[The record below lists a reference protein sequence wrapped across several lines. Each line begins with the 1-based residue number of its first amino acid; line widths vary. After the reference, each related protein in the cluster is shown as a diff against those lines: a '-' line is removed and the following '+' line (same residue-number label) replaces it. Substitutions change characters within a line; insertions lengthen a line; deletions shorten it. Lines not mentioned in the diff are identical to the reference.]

1 MANIHYL
8 TGTGHWMKVLG
19 PPVPNYAR
27 DGYEWTFDFTPDA
40 ESLAKI
46 KELGLAKKLKNKD
59 DARGDFLAL
68 KQKELTSKGKKNDPI
83 TVVDARNRI
92 WDPDV
97 KIGNG
102 STIEVKI
109 DVVDYGK
116 AMPTGVYVRAI
127 RVLDLVPYVRQE
139 FAPLPEDSEY
149 VQKIPEEDFAIEAH
163 EAEGA
168 AISVTDEDPLGVE
181 E

>member
-1 MANIHYL
+1 
-8 TGTGHWMKVLG
+8 MKVLG

-46 KELGLAKKLKNKD
+46 KELGLEKKLKNKD

-127 RVLDLVPYVRQE
+127 RVLDLVSYVRQE

-149 VQKIPEEDFAIEAH
+149 VQKADEFNWAGDADDGVGEAQD
-163 EAEGA
+163 AQDA
-168 AISVTDEDPLGVE
+168 LDDPLGVDG
-181 E
+181 